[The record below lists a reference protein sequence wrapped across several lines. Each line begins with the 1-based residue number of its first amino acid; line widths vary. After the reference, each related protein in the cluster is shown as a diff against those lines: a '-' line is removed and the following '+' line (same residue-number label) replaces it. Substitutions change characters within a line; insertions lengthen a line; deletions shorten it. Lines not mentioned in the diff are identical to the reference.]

1 MRIALVYIQVR
12 CEQPEG
18 PEGNVSRYTVRPGTV
33 GLTLYTFQSYS
44 TPSQS
49 RRTLLE
55 GFVFK
60 GTTLFLFLLAL
71 HWQLLTPAM
80 SAV

>member
-1 MRIALVYIQVR
+1 VR
-12 CEQPEG
+12 LCT
-18 PEGNVSRYTVRPGTV
+18 SFSTVRRSSFAALLCSLG
-33 GLTLYTFQSYS
+33 LYTFQSYS

-60 GTTLFLFLLAL
+60 GTALFLFLLAL
-71 HWQLLTPAM
+71 HWQLLTTAM
-80 SAV
+80 SAVWWSGLPKSASSS

>member
-1 MRIALVYIQVR
+1 MCVFARASSLYEGRVSLRYCVAESYILSS
-12 CEQPEG
+12 P
-18 PEGNVSRYTVRPGTV
+18 
-33 GLTLYTFQSYS
+33 

-60 GTTLFLFLLAL
+60 GTALFLFLLAL
-71 HWQLLTPAM
+71 HWQLLTPAT
-80 SAV
+80 SVV

>member
-1 MRIALVYIQVR
+1 MRLCA
-12 CEQPEG
+12 
-18 PEGNVSRYTVRPGTV
+18 SFSTVRGSSFAALLCSL
-33 GLTLYTFQSYS
+33 GLYTFRFYR

-71 HWQLLTPAM
+71 H
-80 SAV
+80 